1 MKNSPIMMQSPK
13 LLSASVLEKANSPN
27 DNSVAGTVKVITA
40 TVWRLALE
48 SEVGKLFSQVSVAG
62 RKSNA
67 TGNGPTILDRRK
79 VISLNVPQ

>member
-40 TVWRLALE
+40 TV
-48 SEVGKLFSQVSVAG
+48 
-62 RKSNA
+62 
-67 TGNGPTILDRRK
+67 
-79 VISLNVPQ
+79 